1 MNRSVM
7 GSLFNP
13 FTHEKLPYTAG
24 LCELYELR
32 FSFDIVHDKTILVE
46 VGILECAH
54 APNLGE
60 TAPLEENR
68 RLGGTKATYFSSFLI
83 GYLFGVCFG
92 RPACRKH
99 LLKQS
104 LKLGAVRVG
113 TIQCLLL
120 YAAEWD
126 RPDVAAG
133 SAFQEMVV
141 RSAQEP
147 EDTWPTLRSQ
157 L

>member
-7 GSLFNP
+7 GCLFNP

-32 FSFDIVHDKTILVE
+32 FPLDIVRDKTILVE
-46 VGILECAH
+46 VSILECAH

-60 TAPLEENR
+60 AAPLEVNR
-68 RLGGTKATYFSSFLI
+68 RLGGTKATYFSSLFVDF
-83 GYLFGVCFG
+83 LFGVCFG
-92 RPACRKH
+92 RSPCWKH

-104 LKLGAVRVG
+104 LKLGAVHVG

-120 YAAEWD
+120 YAA
-126 RPDVAAG
+126 
-133 SAFQEMVV
+133 
-141 RSAQEP
+141 
-147 EDTWPTLRSQ
+147 
-157 L
+157 

>member
-7 GSLFNP
+7 GCLFNP
-13 FTHEKLPYTAG
+13 FTHEKLSYTAG

-60 TAPLEENR
+60 PATLKVDR
-68 RLGGTKATYFSSFLI
+68 RLRGTKATYFSSFFVDF
-83 GYLFGVCFG
+83 LFGVCFG
-92 RPACRKH
+92 RPPCWKH
-99 LLKQS
+99 LVKQS
-104 LKLGAVRVG
+104 LKFGAVHVG

-120 YAAEWD
+120 YAA
-126 RPDVAAG
+126 
-133 SAFQEMVV
+133 
-141 RSAQEP
+141 
-147 EDTWPTLRSQ
+147 
-157 L
+157 